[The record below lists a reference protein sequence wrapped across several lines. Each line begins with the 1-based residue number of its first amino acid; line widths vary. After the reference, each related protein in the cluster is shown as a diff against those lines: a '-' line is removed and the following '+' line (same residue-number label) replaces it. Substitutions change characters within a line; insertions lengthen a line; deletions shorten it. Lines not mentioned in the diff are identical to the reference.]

1 MRSHY
6 DFSNGVLGKY
16 VQRVKGVVRIV
27 RVVTLDPDVA
37 SVFLDARSVNRALRR
52 LIAVRRQRRRKATR
66 ESSRRKATLS
76 SSRRKATRSSSRL
89 KATR

>member
-1 MRSHY
+1 MRNHY

-16 VQRVKGVVRIV
+16 VQRAKGLV

-37 SVFLDARSVNRALRR
+37 AVFLDSRSVNRALRR
-52 LIAVRRQRRRKATR
+52 LIAVRPQLHRKSTR
-66 ESSRRKATLS
+66 S
-76 SSRRKATRSSSRL
+76 SSRRKATRSSARL